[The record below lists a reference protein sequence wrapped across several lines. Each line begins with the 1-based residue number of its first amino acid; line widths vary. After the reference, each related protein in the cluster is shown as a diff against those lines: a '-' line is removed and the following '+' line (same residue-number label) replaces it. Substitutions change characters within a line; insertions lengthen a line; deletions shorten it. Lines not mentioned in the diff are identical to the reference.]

1 MTDTLTKEQLVARLA
16 EIDKAHFGLT
26 ESLDRAPAEFQE
38 STSGDDDATESE
50 PLNQRLAE
58 IRRELEAL
66 EAERG
71 TLQTQLATLEKAA

>member
-1 MTDTLTKEQLVARLA
+1 
-16 EIDKAHFGLT
+16 
-26 ESLDRAPAEFQE
+26 LDRAPAEFQE